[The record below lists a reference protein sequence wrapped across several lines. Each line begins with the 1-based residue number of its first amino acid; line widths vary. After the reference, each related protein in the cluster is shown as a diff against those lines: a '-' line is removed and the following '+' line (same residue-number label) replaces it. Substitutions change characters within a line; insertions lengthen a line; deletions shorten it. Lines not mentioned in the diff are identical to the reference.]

1 MSNETK
7 LAERGL
13 SLMRAGLTRRQLL
26 RVLGLTSASIAA
38 TGLLAAC
45 EDAEDDGDDVGA
57 AESDDQDEAE
67 DDVADDSDDAEEPVD
82 ESDDSGEEADE
93 DPDEAGNGRAVVVGV
108 QGLPESLDP
117 YLHLSNVGTR
127 VTYSLFDHL
136 IERDFMSGDTP
147 GAGFGL
153 NPMLAESWE
162 RVDDL
167 TLEFHLREDVSFH
180 NGDHMTAEDVK
191 FTFDRMLVDTPDE
204 LISAAAYVGTVS
216 EVNVVDDYTVQFVT
230 GEPDPILENRLCSWC
245 SWILPKEY
253 FEEVGDDEFALNP
266 VGTGPYR
273 FVSLSQ
279 DNELHFEAFEDYFM
293 GAPAAAQL
301 EFRVI
306 PETAGRVAAIASGEV
321 DIITNVSPDQVETL
335 ESSDGVSVS
344 SIPLANCH
352 VLVYNTFHPSID
364 DKRIRQAMNLAID
377 RELLVETLWGGR
389 AVMMRS
395 HQFEEYGDM
404 FNGDRPYT
412 PYDPDRARE
421 LLEEAGY
428 DGEEIIYFCQSDYY
442 TNEVVAGEAIVQ
454 MWIDVGINAS
464 QQVVESM
471 NDVSFQEMVS
481 RTWSNSSF
489 TADPDGAFWLRWGP
503 DTWPRM
509 GPANWDE
516 DQSYWDATEEYD
528 ELGESMRQTLDQD
541 ERFEMFQQILDI
553 WEDEAPGTVL
563 YIPMENYA
571 MRDDVDWQPY
581 SFYYMDFRPHN
592 FSIS

>member
-7 LAERGL
+7 LTERGL
-13 SLMRAGLTRRQLL
+13 ALMRAGLTRRQML
-26 RVLGLTSASIAA
+26 RVLGLSSASVAVA
-38 TGLLAAC
+38 GLLAAC
-45 EDAEDDGDDVGA
+45 EDDGVADDGEDVGA
-57 AESDDQDEAE
+57 ETSDDEDAEMVDADDQTDEPVEDVDDEQDDPAAESGEGRRLV
-67 DDVADDSDDAEEPVD
+67 VA
-82 ESDDSGEEADE
+82 
-93 DPDEAGNGRAVVVGV
+93 V
-108 QGLPESLDP
+108 QGLPDSLDP

-136 IERDFMSGDTP
+136 IERDFMAGDTP

-167 TLEFHLREDVSFH
+167 TLEFHLREDVTFH
-180 NGDHMTAEDVK
+180 NGDHMTADDVK

-216 EVNVVDDYTVQFVT
+216 EVNVIDDYTIQIVT
-230 GEPDPILENRLCSWC
+230 AEPDPILENRLCSWC
-245 SWILPKEY
+245 TWILPKGYIEDVG
-253 FEEVGDDEFALNP
+253 EEEFDLNP
-266 VGTGPYR
+266 VGTGPYK

-279 DNELHFEAFEDYFM
+279 GNELHLEAFEDYFM
-293 GAPAAAQL
+293 GAPAAERL

-306 PETAGRVAAIASGEV
+306 PETAGRVAAIASGEA

-335 ESSDGVSVS
+335 ENTDQVNVS

-352 VLVYNTFHPSID
+352 VLVYNTFHPNMD

-377 RELLVETLWGGR
+377 RELLVETLWGNR

-404 FNGDRPYT
+404 FNPDRPYT
-412 PYDPDRARE
+412 PHDPDRARE
-421 LLEEAGY
+421 LLDEAGY
-428 DGEEIIYFCQSDYY
+428 DGVEIIYYCNNDYY
-442 TNEVVAGEAIVQ
+442 TNEIVAGEAIVQ
-454 MWIDVGINAS
+454 MWQEVGINAS
-464 QQVVESM
+464 QQVVESLT
-471 NDVSFQEMVS
+471 DVSFQDMTS

-503 DTWPRM
+503 ETWPRM
-509 GPANWDE
+509 GPATWDE
-516 DQSYWDATEEYD
+516 GESYWDATEEFD
-528 ELGESMRQTLDQD
+528 ELGESMRRTLDHD
-541 ERFEMFQQILDI
+541 ERFETFQQILDI

-571 MRDDVDWQPY
+571 IRDDIEWQPY
-581 SFYYMDFRPHN
+581 SFFYMDFRPHN
-592 FSIS
+592 FSLTS